1 MTVYWKDTDF
11 RGIIGNTG
19 IEYDQT
25 KEEANQKKH
34 GYLLKLAE
42 KLINRWIFPTP
53 SPLFI
58 TSIPIEKNG
67 EIRHNHMTLDYEKKL
82 VFIVTTMRTGEKV
95 RIISLRRAS
104 DAEEKIYHAEA
115 IKIIAQ

>member
-11 RGIIGNTG
+11 RGIIGKTG

-25 KEEANQKKH
+25 KEDANQSKH
-34 GYLLKLAE
+34 GYSLKLAE
-42 KLINRWIFPTP
+42 DLINRWIFPTP

-58 TSIPIEKNG
+58 TLEPFEKNG
-67 EIRHNHMTLDYEKKL
+67 EIRHNHMTLDCEKKL
-82 VFIVTTMRTGEKV
+82 VFIVTTMRADEKV

-104 DAEEKIYHAEA
+104 DAEEKIYRAEA
-115 IKIIAQ
+115 IKILA